1 MADDV
6 RTDVVMT
13 VDDVDDVDD
22 AIVVLI
28 DEVAPAPF
36 GGNNGVRGS

>member
-13 VDDVDDVDD
+13 VDDVDD